1 MPCIRS
7 EVTDRKLFETNQHLD
22 APRAAR
28 VYGLLSIATYSPA
41 LPGTPPHPGY
51 PSGHTTIFN
60 ARAMVLSY
68 LFPEDTKIFQKNAKE
83 VAESRFEAGI
93 YFRVDNTVGLEMGE
107 KVGAEVVKR
116 AQQDGAD
123 SPVSW

>member
-1 MPCIRS
+1 
-7 EVTDRKLFETNQHLD
+7 
-22 APRAAR
+22 
-28 VYGLLSIATYSPA
+28 
-41 LPGTPPHPGY
+41 
-51 PSGHTTIFN
+51 
-60 ARAMVLSY
+60 MVLSY